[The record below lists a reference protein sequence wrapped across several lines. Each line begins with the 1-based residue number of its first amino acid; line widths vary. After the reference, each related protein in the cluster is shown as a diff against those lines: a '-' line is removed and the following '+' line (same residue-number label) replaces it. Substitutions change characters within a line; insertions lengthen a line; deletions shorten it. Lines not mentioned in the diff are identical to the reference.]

1 MTNVTARLR
10 DAEPFEFC
18 NRDMC
23 QLNGR
28 IIILFF
34 RANDWIRSWNPGH
47 TKFLERHAYITASYT
62 AQSRQIIAGKAP
74 RVSLAD

>member
-10 DAEPFEFC
+10 DAEPFEFR
-18 NRDMC
+18 NRDMS

-34 RANDWIRSWNPGH
+34 RAND
-47 TKFLERHAYITASYT
+47 
-62 AQSRQIIAGKAP
+62 
-74 RVSLAD
+74 